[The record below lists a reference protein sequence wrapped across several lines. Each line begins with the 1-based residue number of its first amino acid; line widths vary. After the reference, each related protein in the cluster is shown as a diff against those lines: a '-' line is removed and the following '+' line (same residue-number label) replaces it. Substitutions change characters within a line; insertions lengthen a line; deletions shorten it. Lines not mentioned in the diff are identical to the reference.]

1 MLHLCCGLNVSL
13 LVRGDGG
20 EGRVSIILQS
30 LFPLPLNSS
39 VTHTSAKL
47 TQIKSLGAT
56 SLAQSDVLSSLQ
68 EHVLSFCEVTCLEH
82 VSPLL
87 FAGTSSGSVI
97 MWNLE
102 TEKVVLRSV

>member
-1 MLHLCCGLNVSL
+1 MPL
-13 LVRGDGG
+13 LVRGAGG
-20 EGRVSIILQS
+20 EGLDYFAVIV
-30 LFPLPLNSS
+30 P
-39 VTHTSAKL
+39 TSFK
-47 TQIKSLGAT
+47 T